1 MISEEV
7 EMTNGFALG
16 VWEKKALGFWTGRI
30 VIFNEN
36 VISAGDRNL
45 N

>member
-16 VWEKKALGFWTGRI
+16 VWEKKALQDFGQGVQSYSMKMLSVQETDI
-30 VIFNEN
+30 
-36 VISAGDRNL
+36 
-45 N
+45 